1 MITEVFVSLNGLN
14 YTILDLEN
22 DESIPM
28 RYTFKDTQDISK
40 IFSPYSLNFTFIAT
54 PNNLISLGFFGNT
67 DVLKPLDYRKLNCKI
82 YVNSFLNQ
90 NGFLKL
96 EKITYKMGKPDVIT
110 ASFTSNMSSLKDKI
124 GEDTIDMLGDKVIGW
139 LPVDVKNSLQAIT
152 SDNIQGV
159 PIKYFTPL
167 ASTKR
172 VWQYNA
178 NGSGLDNIA
187 FDEISSP
194 TSNKV
199 IKGSELRPAISF
211 STIIEL
217 IKKKYGLL
225 ISSPLENRA
234 EYKDA
239 FIWCMTK
246 NSIASNIKSVFILL
260 QNLSGIQVRNAIRLH
275 LIPSPRKYTITS
287 NTVNNS
293 FKIVRNN
300 TDPDYDNFVRLYIT
314 FENVLI
320 MDAQASPSVTISLNR
335 IGSADFFINETFEL
349 IGTNVTCEL
358 QIPDTLLISNEIEFN
373 IKTSFNTS
381 AGWSK
386 AKIEFNYSYFKAV
399 FVFGIINRRQADFFF
414 DSLLNNNN
422 ILMGGSTINIIKSLP
437 QVKVIDFL
445 TSFFKTFNIAVLDV
459 TPEDDSLYFYT
470 PQDILAT
477 KKEATFI
484 ADISDVEKSTQDDF
498 NYYILKHAE
507 SNFRSNVDY
516 KTAAG
521 KDYGLL
527 NFPEIKPTDA
537 KEYKVET
544 NFTLI
549 PPVSLVGAPDITTMY
564 GFESGNPEILDT
576 GEARFTPNFGEL
588 VLFYSHG
595 NKPLNRSFGVQSS
608 LLFGGLVT
616 EEITSY
622 IQALPYTT
630 DLKSFSFSVLV
641 IDNLAFR
648 DNLFSRYYSDII
660 SRYIDQNVM
669 KQDFSLT
676 LDAEQ
681 IKAFRLEND
690 IIIGEN
696 KFSII
701 DATIDVTTGKTKL
714 TLLNY

>member
-172 VWQYNA
+172 IWQYNA
-178 NGSGLDNIA
+178 NGSGFDNIA

-225 ISSPLENRA
+225 ISSPLENRT

-422 ILMGGSTINIIKSLP
+422 ILMGGSTTNIIKSLP

-445 TSFFKTFNIAVLDV
+445 TSFFKAFNIAVLDV

-477 KKEATFI
+477 KKEATYI

-549 PPVSLVGAPDITTMY
+549 PPVGLVGAPDITTMY

-622 IQALPYTT
+622 IQALPYTS